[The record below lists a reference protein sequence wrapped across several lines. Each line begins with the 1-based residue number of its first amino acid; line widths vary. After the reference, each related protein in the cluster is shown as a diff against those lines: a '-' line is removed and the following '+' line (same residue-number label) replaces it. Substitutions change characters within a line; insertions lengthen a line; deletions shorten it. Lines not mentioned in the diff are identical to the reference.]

1 MSPYILTFTG
11 KQFHFLSNDAS
22 EICID
27 DLAKALSNV
36 NRYTGH
42 TVRPY
47 SVAEH
52 AIHVASLLPPDYQ
65 MMGLLH
71 DGSEAYLNDISS
83 PLKSLLPD
91 YRRIEESVQ
100 NKVWA
105 FAGISLE
112 AVDEHYAHVK
122 LADMLMYL
130 AELRNINPD
139 EYELAKDIPG
149 TEAMIARIESEP
161 ALQNFPY
168 YIPHTIACGLF
179 KKVVRNI
186 GNGNFLTRT
195 FTDETDMTKYLMR

>member
-11 KQFHFLSNDAS
+11 KQFHFLSDDAS

-27 DLAKALSNV
+27 DLAKALSNI

-47 SVAEH
+47 NVAEH
-52 AIHVASLLPPDYQ
+52 AIHVTSLLPPQ
-65 MMGLLH
+65 FQLMGLLH

-91 YRRIEESVQ
+91 YRRIEEAVQ
-100 NKVWA
+100 NKVWK
-105 FAGISLE
+105 FAGITPEDVE
-112 AVDEHYAHVK
+112 AYYAHVK

-130 AELRNINPD
+130 AELRNINPS
-139 EYELAKDIPG
+139 EYEIAKDIPG
-149 TEAMIARIESEP
+149 TEALIARIESEP
-161 ALQNFPY
+161 DLQNFPY

-179 KKVVRNI
+179 KKVFRNI

-195 FTDETDMTKYLMR
+195 FTSETDMTKHLLK